1 MMLEKTKGILMP
13 NNKESNN
20 RVLALMHRLFARREI
35 LIRRNADIECFDV
48 PAWVQASCAAAA
60 LCLCVWTLFVSG
72 CFFKNELRLSAK
84 NDRIA
89 AMSDAYRNLLGE
101 VNALNDYVGVITAE
115 LEAND
120 VELNRLQAAAE
131 TVVPAI
137 RKVDA
142 AVEADGDSERQ
153 KQVAAV
159 RQKQDVLRAQTDV
172 IRAKLAALLSDD
184 GVKTAD
190 EAHKAVL
197 QRDLAMADAAL
208 LKDKVR
214 NLEQQVSA
222 MQDTQILAFRK
233 MAAVA
238 DKNIG
243 AIENGLAD
251 IDNSLQAAGLGMNS
265 LLRRVRR
272 DKEKTGIGGPF
283 IPAPMPQKGNRLNI
297 SLVGLNQRLDK
308 LYDLTAL
315 QNALPIGKPISR
327 IRVTSPFGARE
338 DPFQGVPARH
348 EAVDLGGMTGEPIRT
363 TAPGKVLR
371 AGRWGWYGNMVEIDH
386 GLGFRTRY
394 AHMDKIFVSK
404 GDAVRTGDQIGTVGS
419 TGRSSGSHLHYEIRV
434 RGYAVDPM
442 SFMKAERNVFQD

>member
-1 MMLEKTKGILMP
+1 MMPEKTKGILMP

-20 RVLALMHRLFARREI
+20 RFKALMHRLFARREI
-35 LIRRNADIECFDV
+35 LIRRNADIKCFDV
-48 PAWVQASCAAAA
+48 PAWLQAGAAGVA
-60 LCLCVWTLFVSG
+60 LSFGVWTLIATG
-72 CFFKNELRLSAK
+72 CFFKNELRLAAK

-89 AMSDAYRNLLGE
+89 VLSDAYRNLLSE
-101 VNALNDYVGVITAE
+101 VKALNDHVGVLSSELAENDADAERLRLTAE
-115 LEAND
+115 TA
-120 VELNRLQAAAE
+120 VP
-131 TVVPAI
+131 TV

-142 AVEADGDSERQ
+142 FSDENKESEHAEETKAVHHKR
-153 KQVAAV
+153 
-159 RQKQDVLRAQTDV
+159 DVLRAQTEV
-172 IRAKLAALLSDD
+172 VRARLAALLSDGKISGGD
-184 GVKTAD
+184 AH
-190 EAHKAVL
+190 EALL

-208 LKDKVR
+208 LQDKVR
-214 NLEQQVSA
+214 DLERQVAA

-243 AIENGLAD
+243 AIESGLAD
-251 IDNSLQAAGLGMNS
+251 IDGSLQAAGLGVNS

-272 DKEKTGIGGPF
+272 DKEKTGVGGPF
-283 IPAPMPQKGNRLNI
+283 IPAPMPQKGNRVNI
-297 SLVGLNQRLDK
+297 SLVSLNQRLDK

-348 EAVDLGGMTGEPIRT
+348 EAVDLGGMTGEPIHA

-442 SFMKAERNVFQD
+442 SFMKAERNVFKD

>member
-1 MMLEKTKGILMP
+1 MP

-20 RVLALMHRLFARREI
+20 RVKALMRRLFARREI
-35 LIRRNADIECFDV
+35 LIRRNADIKCFDV
-48 PAWVQASCAAAA
+48 PAWLQAGAAGAA
-60 LCLCVWTLFVSG
+60 VCFAVWTLIATG
-72 CFFKNELRLSAK
+72 CFFKNELRLAAK

-89 AMSDAYRNLLGE
+89 ALSDAYRNLLSE
-101 VNALNDYVGVITAE
+101 VSVLNDRVGVLSDELAENDEDAERLRQTAE
-115 LEAND
+115 TA
-120 VELNRLQAAAE
+120 
-131 TVVPAI
+131 VPTI
-137 RKVDA
+137 RKVSAFA
-142 AVEADGDSERQ
+142 AESKDSEQSEEIKAVHQ
-153 KQVAAV
+153 K
-159 RQKQDVLRAQTDV
+159 RDVLRAQTDV
-172 IRAKLAALLSDD
+172 VRTRLAALLTD
-184 GVKTAD
+184 GKVSGGDAR
-190 EAHKAVL
+190 EALL

-208 LKDKVR
+208 LQDKVR
-214 NLEQQVSA
+214 DLERQVAA

-243 AIENGLAD
+243 AIESGLAD
-251 IDNSLQAAGLGMNS
+251 IDGSLQAAGLGVNS

-272 DKEKTGIGGPF
+272 DKEKTGVGGPF
-283 IPAPMPQKGNRLNI
+283 IPAPVPQKGSRLNI
-297 SLVGLNQRLDK
+297 SLVSLNQRLDK

-348 EAVDLGGMTGEPIRT
+348 EAVDLGGMTGEPIHA

-442 SFMKAERNVFQD
+442 SFMKAERNVFKD

>member
-1 MMLEKTKGILMP
+1 MP

-20 RVLALMHRLFARREI
+20 RVKALMHRLFARREI
-35 LIRRNADIECFDV
+35 LIRRNADIKCFDV
-48 PAWVQASCAAAA
+48 PAWMQAVAAGAA
-60 LCLCVWTLFVSG
+60 LSFAVWTLFATG
-72 CFFKNELRLSAK
+72 CFFKNELRLAAK

-89 AMSDAYRNLLGE
+89 VLSDAYRNLLSE
-101 VNALNDYVGVITAE
+101 VSALNERVGVLSDELAENDADAERLRKTAE
-115 LEAND
+115 TD
-120 VELNRLQAAAE
+120 VP
-131 TVVPAI
+131 VI

-142 AVEADGDSERQ
+142 FAADGKDSEQAEQINAVHQ
-153 KQVAAV
+153 K
-159 RQKQDVLRAQTDV
+159 RDILRAQTDV
-172 IRAKLAALLSDD
+172 VRARLSALLTD
-184 GVKTAD
+184 GKVSGGDAR
-190 EAHKAVL
+190 EALL

-208 LKDKVR
+208 LQDKVR
-214 NLEQQVSA
+214 DLERQVAA

-243 AIENGLAD
+243 AIESGLAD
-251 IDNSLQAAGLGMNS
+251 IDGSLQAAGLGVNS

-272 DKEKTGIGGPF
+272 DKEKTGVGGPF
-283 IPAPMPQKGNRLNI
+283 IPAPLPQKGSRLNI
-297 SLVGLNQRLDK
+297 SLVSLNQRLDK

-348 EAVDLGGMTGEPIRT
+348 EAVDMGGMTGEPIHA

-404 GDAVRTGDQIGTVGS
+404 GDAVRAGDQIGTVGS
-419 TGRSSGSHLHYEIRV
+419 TGRSSGSHLHYEIRI

-442 SFMKAERNVFQD
+442 SFMKAERNVFKD